1 MVEGWVTE
9 EEIREI
15 AYNSVYSVYSVVDK
29 VASVRTRHAS
39 RRILPMCSLEFMQLY
54 FIKLDVPQFFQG
66 LPNTCGPPRGFDM
79 ISTVVAPFGRSSL

>member
-54 FIKLDVPQFFQG
+54 FPLAECLSKWYNVH
-66 LPNTCGPPRGFDM
+66 
-79 ISTVVAPFGRSSL
+79 A